1 MTVEVSVPTR
11 RTLQGTLECWICGNA
26 PRPSARICRST
37 AHPDAEHTSPSRLAP
52 NTKRFPMPN
61 SKPIRILVVDDHFM
75 VRMGLSA
82 SLNVESDMEVVGE
95 AATGE
100 TALAAYRQHQPT
112 LVIMD
117 VRLPG
122 SNGDAATATIVQEFP
137 DARILML
144 STHSGEEE
152 VFRALQA
159 GARGYIL
166 KSAMREE
173 LLRAIRE
180 VYEGRRYVDPAVAPL
195 LAARTQHRSLT
206 SRELEVLRMVAKGL
220 GNKAIAASLSI
231 AEVTVKL
238 HVSHVLEKLSVKDRT
253 EAATAAVQRGIIS
266 LDS

>member
-1 MTVEVSVPTR
+1 M
-11 RTLQGTLECWICGNA
+11 
-26 PRPSARICRST
+26 PS
-37 AHPDAEHTSPSRLAP
+37 P
-52 NTKRFPMPN
+52 
-61 SKPIRILVVDDHFM
+61 KPIRILVVDDHFM

-82 SLNVESDMEVVGE
+82 SLNVEPDMDVVAE
-95 AATGE
+95 AANGE
-100 TALAAYRQHQPT
+100 TALTTYRQHHPN

-122 SNGDAATATIVQEFP
+122 SSGAEATAAIVRDFP
-137 DARILML
+137 DARVLML

-166 KSAMREE
+166 KSAMRDE

-180 VYEGRRYVDPAVAPL
+180 VFHGRRYLDPTVAPL
-195 LAARTQHRSLT
+195 LAARMSHRSLT

-220 GNKAIAASLSI
+220 GNKEIAASLSI

-238 HVSHVLEKLSVKDRT
+238 HVSHVLEKLGAKDRT
-253 EAATAAVQRGIIS
+253 EAATLAVQRGIIS
-266 LDS
+266 LE